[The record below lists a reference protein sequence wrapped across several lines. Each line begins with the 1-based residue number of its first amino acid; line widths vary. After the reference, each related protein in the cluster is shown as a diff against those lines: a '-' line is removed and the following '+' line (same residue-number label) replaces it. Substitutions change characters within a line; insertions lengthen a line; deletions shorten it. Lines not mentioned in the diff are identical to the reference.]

1 MQRYIKQEMQ
11 EARVQEQEKG
21 GFRVTFL
28 YTGAV
33 FVASVAWRKP
43 LQSENT
49 TVKNLQ
55 YSILLYL
62 LNFNLFFYL
71 IWKLNIAVGII

>member
-21 GFRVTFL
+21 GFRVMFL

-33 FVASVAWRKP
+33 FVASVA
-43 LQSENT
+43 
-49 TVKNLQ
+49 
-55 YSILLYL
+55 
-62 LNFNLFFYL
+62 
-71 IWKLNIAVGII
+71 